1 MVVSEFFRIF
11 ASSNKQKEIKNMKNL
26 NDAVSYNIFQ
36 YEMDRLS
43 KITYKG
49 YKKALDEIG
58 VSYLAQCNCSTK
70 LHHNGKLN
78 MLTYG
83 LYLASADASGINVCP
98 KCDMCRESCLVG
110 SGYAKVDALSGN
122 TTVQDARIVK
132 TRLFFANKEVFMKLL
147 CHEIE
152 TSMRRAKRLGMEF
165 SVRLNCTSDISPLA
179 FVLDGK
185 NILEIFPNVSFY
197 DYTKVKAHWK
207 VAERYKNYHITFSRD
222 GSKENEEECLEWL
235 RRGNNV
241 AVVFGVTKTNE
252 LPKKWKGY
260 EVLVGD
266 DYDYRVWDKL
276 QVGKQIVGL
285 VYKVSKNDF
294 DLVNGK
300 HVFRGIPN
308 SPFIIRADDR
318 DCEF

>member
-1 MVVSEFFRIF
+1 
-11 ASSNKQKEIKNMKNL
+11 MKKL
-26 NDAVSYNIFQ
+26 NDAVAYNLFQ
-36 YEMDRLS
+36 YEVNRLK

-49 YKKALDEIG
+49 YRKTLDEIG

-83 LYLASADASGINVCP
+83 LYLASADASGFNVCP
-98 KCDMCRESCLVG
+98 KCDMCRESCLV
-110 SGYAKVDALSGN
+110 
-122 TTVQDARIVK
+122 
-132 TRLFFANKEVFMKLL
+132 
-147 CHEIE
+147 
-152 TSMRRAKRLGMEF
+152 EF

-197 DYTKVKAHWK
+197 DYTKVKSRWE
-207 VAERYKNYHITFSRD
+207 VAERYENYYITYSRD
-222 GSKENEEECLEWL
+222 GSVENEEECLEWL

-241 AVVFGVTKTNE
+241 AVVFGVTKPSE

-285 VYKVSKNDF
+285 VYKVGKNDF
-294 DLVNGK
+294 DVVNGK

-308 SPFIIRADDR
+308 SPFIISPNDR